1 MVGGQRNSLDM
12 ALDKVAIT
20 IGQWRAG
27 AAGGEVIAQRRND
40 ERLELGGGNAA
51 DRSGRVRFLLPHG
64 LGDVITVAR
73 AALVGMGRA
82 HAAAALI
89 KDAAEPRAR
98 RPAQTAPPTHRLR
111 RQI

>member
-27 AAGGEVIAQRRND
+27 AAGGEGIAQRRND

-51 DRSGRVRFLLPHG
+51 DRSGRVRVLLQHG
-64 LGDVITVAR
+64 LGELITVAR
-73 AALVGMGRA
+73 AALFGIGPA
-82 HAAAALI
+82 HAAAAVI
-89 KDAAEPRAR
+89 KDSASQEGR
-98 RPAQTAPPTHRLR
+98 R
-111 RQI
+111 